1 MLKIAKESKIHSAVG
16 DTQAWLIEAETKLLA
31 FEQKAQDA
39 EAKLAASESG
49 SALCESLKKELKEKN
64 LLVGKLQHEVHL
76 ELIKRK
82 FNRRKATNDQA
93 LRPVVLSSPQS
104 SPIFAAKIE
113 RCFFVQSDIPI
124 ISLTFP

>member
-49 SALCESLKKELKEKN
+49 AALCESLKKELKEKN
-64 LLVGKLQHEVHL
+64 LLVGKLQHE
-76 ELIKRK
+76 
-82 FNRRKATNDQA
+82 DDWSQM
-93 LRPVVLSSPQS
+93 
-104 SPIFAAKIE
+104 
-113 RCFFVQSDIPI
+113 C
-124 ISLTFP
+124 